1 MAELQTFIDDL
12 RAEGESLDALVAD
25 LPEEKWATLTP
36 AEGWTIAHQ
45 IGHLHW
51 TDSAAILAITDP
63 DGFAEQLKAAF
74 VNPAGFV
81 DDGAAEQAARPP
93 AELLADWRAGR
104 TALVE
109 ALTAA
114 PAGTKFPWYGPPM
127 GGVSMATA
135 RLMETWA
142 HGQDVAD
149 ALGVERAPTAR
160 IKNIAHLGVR
170 TRNFAYSVNEK
181 TPPADDFRVE
191 LTAPDGS
198 LWTWGP
204 EDAPQKVTG
213 PALDFCLLV
222 TQRANRADLD
232 LVAVGADA
240 DEWLG
245 FAQAF
250 AGPSGEGRAAIGS
263 SGEGRAAIGSSGEGR
278 EAEVGK

>member
-1 MAELQTFIDDL
+1 MTELQTFIDDL
-12 RAEGESLDALVAD
+12 RAEGESLDA
-25 LPEEKWATLTP
+25 P
-36 AEGWTIAHQ
+36 GC
-45 IGHLHW
+45 G
-51 TDSAAILAITDP
+51 SARGEVGDNDAC
-63 DGFAEQLKAAF
+63 GR
-74 VNPAGFV
+74 V
-81 DDGAAEQAARPP
+81 DDRTSDRAPALDGQCSDPGDHRPGRVRGAVEGGVREPGRGLSTTVLPNRRPASRRSCSP
-93 AELLADWRAGR
+93 IGERGR

-222 TQRANRADLD
+222 TTACQSRRSRSGRRGCRRGR
-232 LVAVGADA
+232 VARVR
-240 DEWLG
+240 
-245 FAQAF
+245 
-250 AGPSGEGRAAIGS
+250 AGPLPDPAVRDEPPSDPAVRDEHRRWANEFGTDR
-263 SGEGRAAIGSSGEGR
+263 
-278 EAEVGK
+278 

>member
-1 MAELQTFIDDL
+1 
-12 RAEGESLDALVAD
+12 
-25 LPEEKWATLTP
+25 
-36 AEGWTIAHQ
+36 
-45 IGHLHW
+45 
-51 TDSAAILAITDP
+51 
-63 DGFAEQLKAAF
+63 
-74 VNPAGFV
+74 
-81 DDGAAEQAARPP
+81 
-93 AELLADWRAGR
+93 
-104 TALVE
+104 
-109 ALTAA
+109 
-114 PAGTKFPWYGPPM
+114 
-127 GGVSMATA
+127 MATA

-263 SGEGRAAIGSSGEGR
+263 SGEGR
-278 EAEVGK
+278 EAKVDK